1 MNPVIELQNVSKEFH
16 RKRWISLG
24 AQENVVL
31 AVDNVSLIV
40 HQGQSVG
47 LAGESGCGKT
57 TLGRLIAGLY
67 EPTSGTI
74 SIFGQHINAE
84 ATHIRQQLRR
94 ECRMIFQNLDAALNP
109 FMSVAD
115 IIEEPMKIH
124 TDASKKERK
133 KRVMEVLEL
142 VNLPSVFRHEYPHTL
157 SGGEKRRVSVARA
170 IAVPP
175 KILIADEPV
184 SALDVSIRAQII
196 DLFQHLRKALK
207 LTMLFISHDLGVL
220 NDVCDRLLVMYNGKI
235 VEDAA
240 IDKLRE
246 RTLEHPYSKK
256 LTESVLEV
264 SVGSQR

>member
-1 MNPVIELQNVSKEFH
+1 MNPVIDLHNVSKEFQ

-24 AQENVVL
+24 AEDNVVL
-31 AVDNVSLIV
+31 AVDNISLRL
-40 HQGQSVG
+40 QSGQSVG

-74 SIFGQHINAE
+74 SVFGQNINAGSN
-84 ATHIRQQLRR
+84 HIRRQLRR

-109 FMSVAD
+109 FMRVAD
-115 IIEEPMKIH
+115 IIEEPMKVH
-124 TDASKKERK
+124 TAASKQERK
-133 KRVMEVLEL
+133 KRVIEVLEM
-142 VNLPSVFRHEYPHTL
+142 VNLPAVFRHEYPHTL

-196 DLFQHLRKALK
+196 DLFQHLRNELK

-235 VEDAA
+235 VEDAP
-240 IDKLRE
+240 IEKLRD
-246 RTLEHPYSKK
+246 RTLEHPYSNK

-264 SVGSQR
+264 SIGSHQ